1 MAVEW
6 TIESLGDL
14 DRIWQFHAQ
23 SDPDRAD
30 RLDREFAERALRLS
44 LTPFI
49 GRPGRHGVREYS
61 MTDIQYVFAYL
72 VEDGGIRILRVWSTR
87 ERA

>member
-14 DRIWQFHAQ
+14 DRIWNFHRLH
-23 SDPDRAD
+23 DVDRAD
-30 RLDREFAERALRLS
+30 WLDRTLAESAERLS
-44 LTPFI
+44 LTPYI

-72 VEDGGIRILRVWSTR
+72 VEDEGIRILRVWSTR